1 MGDDDHGHTL
11 LRQVLHHA
19 QHFVAQLRV
28 QRRGGLVEQ
37 HQFGFHRQGA
47 RNGHALL
54 LAAGELRRVMPGAL
68 GQAHLG
74 QQFTGQRLGV
84 GLAGAAYADGAEGDV
99 LQGGHLREQVEL
111 LEDHAGLLAD
121 QPLLHLGVVD
131 LEAIDEQ
138 LPATDDLQLVDAAQ
152 QGGLARTGRA
162 DDDHHLAAAD
172 LQVDVMQHL
181 GTAEVLGDA
190 LELDHRIFSLP
201 STRRRV

>member
-1 MGDDDHGHTL
+1 M
-11 LRQVLHHA
+11 
-19 QHFVAQLRV
+19 AQLRV
-28 QRRGGLVEQ
+28 ERRGGLVEQ
-37 HQFGFHRQGA
+37 HQLGLHRQGA
-47 RNGHALL
+47 GDGHALL
-54 LAAGELRRVMPGAL
+54 LAAGELRRVVPGAL
-68 GQAHLG
+68 GQADLG
-74 QQFTGQRLGV
+74 QQLAGQLLGV
-84 GLAGAAYADGAEGDV
+84 GLLRAAYADGAEGDV

-131 LEAIDEQ
+131 LEAVDVQ
-138 LPATDDLQLVDAAQ
+138 LTATDDFQLVDAAQ

-172 LQVDVMQHL
+172 LQVDVVEHL